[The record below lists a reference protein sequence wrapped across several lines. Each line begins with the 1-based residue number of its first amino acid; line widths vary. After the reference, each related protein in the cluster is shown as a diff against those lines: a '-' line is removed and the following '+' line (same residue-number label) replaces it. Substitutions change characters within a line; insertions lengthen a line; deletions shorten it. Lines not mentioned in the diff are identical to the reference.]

1 MSQPRLGTLEL
12 LPGLEPGSL
21 LSSLTPERG
30 PAALELLK
38 VLHADS
44 RAGEEGVLL
53 SRNVPKN
60 KTSWKVFLFLHNI
73 HTLLKFSRNGLILKG
88 EE

>member
-12 LPGLEPGSL
+12 LPGLEPGSP
-21 LSSLTPERG
+21 LSSLAPERG

-38 VLHADS
+38 VLHAAGADS

-53 SRNVPKN
+53 SRNVQ
-60 KTSWKVFLFLHNI
+60 
-73 HTLLKFSRNGLILKG
+73 
-88 EE
+88 E

>member
-12 LPGLEPGSL
+12 LPGLEPDSP
-21 LSSLTPERG
+21 LSSLAPERG
-30 PAALELLK
+30 PAAQSSARS
-38 VLHADS
+38 ADS
-44 RAGEEGVLL
+44 RAGENGVLL

-60 KTSWKVFLFLHNI
+60 KTSWKVFLIPHNI
-73 HTLLKFSRNGLILKG
+73 HTLLKFSSNGLILKG